1 MAAEAGSAREARAAE
16 MEAGLA
22 REAQPMEGGRINARG
37 ASGGG
42 GRLGARGAA
51 GGGRGDLGAW
61 WSCRWVWR
69 GLRRMKAGR
78 RGASVQGPHMSAEFE
93 WWWSIGASAVD
104 SQVDIKEQSNYERK
118 QIFAESWKVGNLLQA
133 MADLRAQFQ
142 LKTEIELPTKPLQ
155 VQE

>member
-1 MAAEAGSAREARAAE
+1 MVAEAGSAREAWAAE
-16 MEAGLA
+16 MEASLA
-22 REAQPMEGGRINARG
+22 REAQPMEGGWIGARG

-42 GRLGARGAA
+42 GRLGARGAT

-69 GLRRMKAGR
+69 GLRRTKAGW

-104 SQVDIKEQSNYERK
+104 S
-118 QIFAESWKVGNLLQA
+118 
-133 MADLRAQFQ
+133 
-142 LKTEIELPTKPLQ
+142 
-155 VQE
+155 